1 MRKWIALAALLLPI
15 SLAGCSHPA
24 PVVYAAPPPP
34 PPEYSAIGQRGY
46 HDGFEA
52 ARRDVAQGRP
62 PGVEK
67 HPRFRNPP
75 VPPPA
80 AEDYR
85 HAFRAGYDAFLHR
98 TAPPQGPPPPP
109 PPGN

>member
-1 MRKWIALAALLLPI
+1 MRKTLALAVLALPLAI
-15 SLAGCSHPA
+15 AGCSHPQ

-34 PPEYSAIGQRGY
+34 QAFTEIAQRGF

-52 ARRDVAQGRP
+52 ANRDIGKGMP
-62 PGVEK
+62 PNVDR

-80 AEDYR
+80 FEDYR
-85 HAFRAGYDAFLHR
+85 HGFREGYQRAFRNGPTL
-98 TAPPQGPPPPP
+98 PPQGY
-109 PPGN
+109 